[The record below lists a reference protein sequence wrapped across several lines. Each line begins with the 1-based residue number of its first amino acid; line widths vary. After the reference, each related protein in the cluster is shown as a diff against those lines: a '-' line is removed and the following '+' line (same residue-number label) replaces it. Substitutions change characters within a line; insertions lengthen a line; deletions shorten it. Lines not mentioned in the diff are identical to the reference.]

1 MNSNPIADAWRDHEL
16 PAAIL
21 TSTLLVGLV
30 VAGASLFVD
39 PLLVVRA
46 GDAPKYFQ
54 IARAPFDAADVPS
67 APFRYRVV
75 TPVLAWL
82 LPTSRLVG
90 FAVVNVSALAASG
103 VVVYSYLRDLGFGV
117 RRAGFGLALFVV
129 SPAVAYLSTNLVL
142 VDGVTMFMLA
152 CVFWAAY
159 RDRLVVFAL
168 LLALGVATKES
179 VLFALPIYGLY
190 CLQRRGVRGVI
201 RPVAAAIP
209 AGAMYLGLR
218 VFYGFSGDT
227 LSAIVARG
235 VGAQLDKFAMSVF
248 YIPYEVYSAFGT
260 LWVLAALWGV
270 LTLPRVV
277 RERSVDRRTAFLAAG
292 IAVVP
297 LAFLQPL
304 IARNI
309 TRVLFIAFPVVI
321 PTALLAIDHL
331 SRRLRLAFC
340 GFAALAGVAGVGGAL
355 VVLPSLAGSV
365 ESVSLP
371 AIQYL
376 ALVGA
381 ANELVVIL
389 AVVFA
394 GGSDDA
400 GVGKPSVPPSGTE
413 SRSRSD

>member
-1 MNSNPIADAWRDHEL
+1 MSSRQSVANVWRDHEL

-21 TSTLLVGLV
+21 ASATLVGLV
-30 VAGASLFVD
+30 VAGASLLVD
-39 PLLVVRA
+39 PLLVVRP

-54 IARAPFDAADVPS
+54 IARAPFDATDVPS

-75 TPVLAWL
+75 TPTLAWL
-82 LPTSRLVG
+82 LPTSRLTG
-90 FAVVNVSALAASG
+90 FAVVNLSALTAAG
-103 VVVYSYLRDLGFGV
+103 VVGYAYLRDLGFGV
-117 RRAGFGLALFVV
+117 RRAAFGLALFVV

-159 RDRLVVFAL
+159 RDRLLVFAL

-190 CLQRRGVRGVI
+190 CLQRRGVRGVV
-201 RPVAAAIP
+201 RPIAAAIP
-209 AGAMYLGLR
+209 AGVMYLGLR

-227 LSAIVARG
+227 LGAIVARG

-260 LWVLAALWGV
+260 LWVLAALYGV
-270 LTLPRVV
+270 VTLPKVV

-321 PTALLAIDHL
+321 PTALLGIESL

-340 GFAALAGVAGVGGAL
+340 GFAALAGLAGIAGAL

-389 AVVFA
+389 AVLA
-394 GGSDDA
+394 GGSADTGA
-400 GVGKPSVPPSGTE
+400 GEPSAPPLRTE
-413 SRSRSD
+413 SRSRAD